1 MEQVADGRRVN
12 STADTFTNRP
22 ATAADYLAIFRRRK
36 WVIIGLPLMAAVITY
51 ILSATQSAVYQ
62 SSAAVSFELASVSLS
77 TLPYDPTTYLATEAR
92 VARST
97 ELASRVVASAR
108 VPGETPGEF
117 LANSAAEPQ
126 AGTYILALKASA
138 DTPDRARR
146 LADAYA
152 REFQIYK
159 AQLETKTIEDQLREL
174 NATINSLHTKSGLLY
189 ENLLQQKAQL
199 NTVGKQS
206 ANNAHVLD
214 PAGAGAKIRPR
225 PQRNAILGGLLGFVL
240 GLGLAFLAEAL
251 DRRVQSEGEV
261 EQALAVPLLGRVPRP
276 ERALETENRLV
287 MVAAPSSLHA
297 EPFRKLRTSVEFVNL
312 DRHART
318 IMVTSAGPREGKST
332 TVANLAVAF
341 ARAGRRVALVDL
353 DLRWPSLHSL
363 FGVQGDDGITDVV
376 VDRVTLDDAL
386 QAIALPMPDPAMTED
401 GSNGQA
407 FTTSA
412 SVRSNGRSN
421 AEGVLHLLP
430 CGTIPPAADE
440 FLERSRIADVLDQL
454 SSRFDVVLIDA
465 PPLLAV
471 GDAMALTTKVDAML
485 IITRVGI
492 DRRQLHELARQLQSA
507 RAEILGFVLTGVT
520 HADSS
525 YGYAYDPHA
534 YPAERRTR
542 V

>member
-1 MEQVADGRRVN
+1 VN
-12 STADTFTNRP
+12 STADIFTNRP
-22 ATAADYLAIFRRRK
+22 ASAADYLAIFRRRK
-36 WVIIGLPLMAAVITY
+36 WVIIGLPVIAAVITY
-51 ILSATQSAVYQ
+51 ILSSTQAPVYQ
-62 SSAAVSFELASVSLS
+62 SSAAVSFELANVSLS
-77 TLPYDPTTYLATEAR
+77 SLPYDPTTYLATQAQ

-97 ELASRVVASAR
+97 ELARRVVARAR

-117 LANSAAEPQ
+117 LANSSAEPQ
-126 AGTYILALKASA
+126 AGTYILTLKASA
-138 DTPDRARR
+138 DTPDHARR

-152 REFQIYK
+152 GEFQIYK
-159 AQLETKTIEDQLREL
+159 AQFETKTVQDQLRQL
-174 NATINSLHTKSGLLY
+174 NATINSLGTKSGLLY
-189 ENLLQQKAQL
+189 ENLLQQKLQL
-199 NTVGKQS
+199 NTVGKQN
-206 ANNAHVLD
+206 ANNARVLD
-214 PAGAGAKIRPR
+214 PAGGGAKIRPR
-225 PQRNAILGGLLGFVL
+225 PQRNAIIGGLLGFVL

-251 DRRVQSEGEV
+251 DRRVQSESEV

-276 ERALETENRLV
+276 ERSPERANRLV
-287 MVAAPSSLHA
+287 MVTAPSSLHA

-312 DRHART
+312 DPPART

-353 DLRWPSLHSL
+353 DLRWPMLHSL
-363 FGVQGDDGITDVV
+363 FGLRGYEGITDVV

-386 QAIALPMPDPAMTED
+386 QPVALPTPNPAVAED
-401 GSNGQA
+401 GSKGQA
-407 FTTSA
+407 LTTSA

-440 FLERSRIADVLDQL
+440 FLERSRIAGVLDEL
-454 SSRFDVVLIDA
+454 SSRFDLVLVDA

-520 HADSS
+520 DADSS
-525 YGYAYDPHA
+525 YGYGYGYGHDPRA
-534 YPAERRTR
+534 YPAERRAP

>member
-1 MEQVADGRRVN
+1 MPSPHIFGSYEGGTAFDVGATLGLRLAIGKGRLSIVEQVADGPRVN

-22 ATAADYLAIFRRRK
+22 TSAADYLAIFQRRK
-36 WVIIGLPLMAAVITY
+36 WLIIGLALMAAVITY

-62 SSAAVSFELASVSLS
+62 SSAAVSFDLASVSPS
-77 TLPYDPTTYLATEAR
+77 AAPYDPATYLATQAR

-97 ELASRVVASAR
+97 DLARRVAAR
-108 VPGETPGEF
+108 VPGEAPSAF
-117 LANSAAEPQ
+117 LANSSAEPQ
-126 AGTYILALKASA
+126 AGTYILQLKASA
-138 DTPDRARR
+138 ATPDRARR

-152 REFQIYK
+152 REFLKQ
-159 AQLETKTIEDQLREL
+159 KT
-174 NATINSLHTKSGLLY
+174 
-189 ENLLQQKAQL
+189 QL
-199 NTVGKQS
+199 NTVGKQY
-206 ANNAHVLD
+206 AHLLD

-225 PQRNAILGGLLGFVL
+225 PKRNAILGGLLGLVL

-251 DRRVQSEGEV
+251 DRRVQSEREI

-276 ERALETENRLV
+276 ERALETANRLV
-287 MVAAPSSLHA
+287 MVAAPSSPGA

-318 IMVTSAGPREGKST
+318 IMATSADPREGKST
-332 TVANLAVAF
+332 TVANLAIAF

-363 FGVQGDDGITDVV
+363 FGVHGDDGITDVV
-376 VDRVTLDDAL
+376 VNRVTLDDAL
-386 QAIALPMPDPAMTED
+386 QAIALPTPDIAAVED
-401 GSNGQA
+401 GSKGLA

-412 SVRSNGRSN
+412 SARSNGRSN
-421 AEGVLHLLP
+421 ADDVLHLLP

-454 SSRFDVVLIDA
+454 SSRFDLVLIDA

-471 GDAMALTTKVDAML
+471 GDAMALTTKVDALL
-485 IITRVGI
+485 IVTRVGI

-507 RAEILGFVLTGVT
+507 RAETLGFVLTGVA
-520 HADSS
+520 HADGSPG
-525 YGYAYDPHA
+525 YGYGRAPRA
-534 YPAERRTR
+534 YPAERRAR